1 MANTAFG
8 HDATLT
14 TPGSTT
20 NTALVRW
27 ANTSGSSLNNT
38 ANILSD
44 GSHITLNARGEVRF
58 ADADSSHYIALEAPA
73 TVGTTYTMAL
83 PAAVPSANDYLKVTS
98 YSGGAGV
105 LEWATAGG
113 AALTGSTDN
122 TLVTVTGA
130 NAIAGEAGLIFDAS
144 APTLKIRGESG
155 APATSS
161 TTELAVLRLNPT
173 GVTGTLDM
181 GFHADATGRA
191 WIQATDTGNLATNY
205 NLHLNPNGGNVGIG
219 MGTEGADAT
228 LHIAGEI
235 KVKGASPSGGGEGI
249 NADNFVHQRVTNTRN
264 VPSNSSSN
272 IHLGEDTGNMVF
284 VWGMSESPDAN
295 RFVDIV
301 AYGAS
306 QTPVVI
312 NSTTVRGSP
321 ASRTYGINGYNLT
334 LQMSSGIYNIM
345 CMGWG
350 VPPTII

>member
-1 MANTAFG
+1 MAQTTIAGQFLDTTVITSQTAEASIAGDDVILIYDTSATAFRKMTRTNFVSG
-8 HDATLT
+8 LGGISFS
-14 TPGSTT
+14 GSTA
-20 NTALVRW
+20 NGLV
-27 ANTSGSSLNNT
+27 TYGSS
-38 ANILSD
+38 
-44 GSHITLNARGEVRF
+44 
-58 ADADSSHYIALEAPA
+58 SSAIVES
-73 TVGTTYTMAL
+73 G
-83 PAAVPSANDYLKVTS
+83 VT
-98 YSGGAGV
+98 
-105 LEWATAGG
+105 
-113 AALTGSTDN
+113 
-122 TLVTVTGA
+122 
-130 NAIAGEAGLIFDAS
+130 FDAS

-181 GFHADATGRA
+181 GFHADSTGRA
-191 WIQATDTGNLATNY
+191 WLQATDTGNLATNY

-228 LHIAGEI
+228 LHIAGDI

-249 NADNFVHQRVTNTRN
+249 NADNFIQQRVTNARN
-264 VPSNSSSN
+264 VPSSSSSN
-272 IHLGEDTGNMVF
+272 IHLGEDTGNIVF
-284 VWGMSESPDAN
+284 VWGMSESPDDK
-295 RFVDIV
+295 RFVDMV

-350 VPPTII
+350 VPPTIV